1 MKSKSILIL
10 LIIINILLP
19 NHAKSETRP
28 RYLVRLVEHTYDDQL
43 YTVHRGYSVDYR
55 STVLIKFPD
64 SLSAYPPN
72 IRLKAT
78 VVRKNK
84 DEFEIPLPGYSL
96 LTDSGTVAINSET
109 YDSSGNITLKE
120 SYVQLKRWAVEPGD
134 LIHLQIYEDEG
145 YSHIF
150 ERHVRVKK
158 HGLQGDVSFPIL
170 SVQRGGGHPGTLG
183 AGLSYTGRY
192 IHRDS
197 RFLDKFGWG
206 GNISLLDFDPDQKIE
221 IGLGFVITF
230 PDDILQL
237 GVGKNLTINHDSGYY
252 FFGVN
257 LLGIKEK
264 LGW

>member
-1 MKSKSILIL
+1 LKSRSILIIL
-10 LIIINILLP
+10 FFLIILLP
-19 NHAKSETRP
+19 HHAKGETKA
-28 RYLVRLVEHTYDDQL
+28 RYFVRLVEHTYDDQL

-64 SLSAYPPN
+64 SLSAYPAN

-78 VVRKNK
+78 VVRKNG
-84 DEFEIPLPGYSL
+84 DEFEIPLPGYSQ
-96 LTDSGTVAINSET
+96 LTDSGTVSINSET
-109 YDSSGNITLKE
+109 YDSSGNISLKE

-134 LIHLQIYEDEG
+134 QIHLQIYENEG

-150 ERHVRVKK
+150 ERHLRIRKL
-158 HGLQGDVSFPIL
+158 GLQGDVSFPIL
-170 SVQRGGGHPGTLG
+170 SVQRGGDHPGTLG
-183 AGLSYTGRY
+183 AGLSYTGKY
-192 IHRDS
+192 IHRD
-197 RFLDKFGWG
+197 RRWLDKIGWG
-206 GNISLLDFDPDQKIE
+206 ANLSLLDFDPDQKIE
-221 IGLGFVITF
+221 IGLGFVTTF

-252 FFGVN
+252 FLGIN